1 MDQYYNV
8 CQGWTLTQLPDQ
20 SLDPGIFFQE
30 FLFFSHGAPLFVLHS
45 SQPATAGLCCS
56 AAESI
61 VRREP
66 GYTHRL
72 RYSVHV
78 STA

>member
-30 FLFFSHGAPLFVLHS
+30 FLFFPMEPLCLFCIPR
-45 SQPATAGLCCS
+45 SQPPLAC
-56 AAESI
+56 AAA
-61 VRREP
+61 
-66 GYTHRL
+66 L
-72 RYSVHV
+72 LNQ
-78 STA
+78 